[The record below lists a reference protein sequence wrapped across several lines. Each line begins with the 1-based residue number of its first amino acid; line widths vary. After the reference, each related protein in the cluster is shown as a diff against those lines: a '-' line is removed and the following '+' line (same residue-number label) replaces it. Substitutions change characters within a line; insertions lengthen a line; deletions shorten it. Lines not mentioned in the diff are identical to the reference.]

1 MIKTIE
7 LSFEL
12 KREIQSTEL
21 SLWDI
26 PKEERTLEEFI
37 RKTPTVSI
45 DLGALPGDLPEGFD
59 TERFLQYDTERF
71 LQYARHGATISS
83 PDVAIRTERRRTEI
97 TPEVLSEMETFLEQL
112 DRLSGLSQTTETIE
126 QDEF

>member
-26 PKEERTLEEFI
+26 PKEERSLEEFI
-37 RKTPTVSI
+37 RKTPTVAI
-45 DLGALPGDLPEGFD
+45 DLGALPRDLPEGFD
-59 TERFLQYDTERF
+59 TERFLQY
-71 LQYARHGATISS
+71 ARHGVIISS
-83 PDVAIRTERRRTEI
+83 PRLATQEEISPETTSELISETEFGNT
-97 TPEVLSEMETFLEQL
+97 MEENFLEQL
-112 DRLSGLSQTTETIE
+112 DRLSGLSQTTEIIE

>member
-26 PKEERTLEEFI
+26 PKEERSLEEFI

-45 DLGALPGDLPEGFD
+45 DLEALPGDLPEGF
-59 TERFLQYDTERF
+59 DTERF

-83 PDVAIRTERRRTEI
+83 PDVAIRTERRETEI
-97 TPEVLSEMETFLEQL
+97 TPEVLNEMETFLEQL